1 MVTTTTRDDCG
12 VQTLALLRRSAELR
26 GLVGTCIVRGGR
38 SLLTLQPVPGV
49 ALPWT
54 HHVWAIGPD
63 GVPQDPTADCLMP
76 GLIRQWYEPPAP
88 LEQLRPVIL
97 WGRAAQAAALAR
109 LRPLAVADSTPFEPI
124 EAPGDLLYLPGRL
137 HESERRHRW
146 LRLARKS
153 QTPGGFTA
161 ADLAAAMERCE
172 PSQRRPVRGFAQGV
186 A

>member
-1 MVTTTTRDDCG
+1 MATTTTRDDCG
-12 VQTLALLRRSAELR
+12 VQTLALLRRSAGLR
-26 GLVGTCIVRGGR
+26 GFVGACIVRGGR

-63 GVPQDPTADCLMP
+63 GVLQDPTAD
-76 GLIRQWYEPPAP
+76 GLLPDSIRQWYEPPAQ

-124 EAPGDLLYLPGRL
+124 EAPGDLIYLPGRVS
-137 HESERRHRW
+137 ESLRGPHW
-146 LRLARKS
+146 HRLAKRS
-153 QTPGGFTA
+153 QTPGGFSA
-161 ADLAAAMERCE
+161 ADLAGALGRWAGGE
-172 PSQRRPVRGFAQGV
+172 PAQLQSVRGFA
-186 A
+186 